1 MPPVHRNPHDIAR
14 RHLEL
19 SASTPIE
26 IAHGGAID
34 ALKHRKPVG
43 LPQTVEPNRLHA
55 LLGSAARPAQRLAAN
70 LSARAAN
77 LVEHRAEHGLYF
89 AETGL
94 RAASGAAAML
104 VIGGLLDGGLHA
116 VNEAMA
122 VIKTAIPAADYTP
135 LKLIPGTE
143 IMDKGLRYGGYSW
156 AMEIGG
162 DKILD
167 IAKSQ
172 MKKHVGKHIRRLRR
186 TDDSQQALFPIRHH
200 PESAPEHEEIDPVL
214 HGHKHGHAT
223 GFLVQNYRI
232 LKEGDFKSPAVSLMK
247 HFKGEVFH
255 AAIAGTAAG
264 LGTWAL
270 DKMGLLAQVGIR
282 HISRDGIIRA
292 AYAGAGVEVFVAD
305 VLLDVWGHK
314 FAHNAMH
321 TVDKQFHRVTRA
333 IMEKPTRQL
342 SAAEWEKRRDAM
354 KDVRLETPKPDNEVE
369 MPRVMPTPS
378 GGGAK
383 PRIEPRL
390 FMPVRKQPHVHKA
403 VI

>member
-1 MPPVHRNPHDIAR
+1 MHRPPAHRDPHKVAR
-14 RHLEL
+14 RHLKL
-19 SASTPIE
+19 SASTID

-34 ALKHRKPVG
+34 ALKNRKPVD
-43 LPQTVEPNRLHA
+43 LPQTPGPHRLQA

-70 LSARAAN
+70 LSAHATN
-77 LVEHRAEHGLYF
+77 LVEHRAEHGLYL

-122 VIKTAIPAADYTP
+122 AMQIDYTP
-135 LKLIPGTE
+135 LKLIPGLE
-143 IMDKGLRYGGYSW
+143 IIDKGLRYGGYSW

-162 DKILD
+162 DKLLD
-167 IAKSQ
+167 TVKSQ
-172 MKKHVGKHIRRLRR
+172 MKKHVGKQIRRLRR
-186 TDDSQQALFPIRHH
+186 TDDLQQALFPIRHH
-200 PESAPEHEEIDPVL
+200 PDSAQEHEEVDPVL
-214 HGHKHGHAT
+214 HGHQHGHAT

-282 HISRDGIIRA
+282 NISGDGIIRA

-342 SAAEWEKRRDAM
+342 SAAEWEQRRNAM
-354 KDVRLETPKPDNEVE
+354 KDVRLETPKPGNDVE
-369 MPRVMPTPS
+369 MLRVMPTPS

-390 FMPVRKQPHVHKA
+390 FMPVRKQPHVHKVA
-403 VI
+403 I